1 MKTRSLWFVI
11 AIPVIMGLAPC
22 IVGCSLWMTG
32 SKSPVLGETAE
43 VKPPRLVGDLAV
55 PYGLHSI
62 VVEAIG
68 LVTGLNGTGSDPLP
82 SPERQFLL
90 AEMQRRGV
98 QNPNTVLAS
107 KNTALVLVRGY
118 LRPGIQKGDVFDVEV
133 RVPSRSETT
142 SLRGGFLLEVPL
154 REMMILRGAVREGHI
169 LAKASGPVLVDPSAD
184 PEKDPI
190 YATRGR
196 ILGGGVA
203 ERSRTLGLLL
213 KPEYHSVANAARIES
228 AVNRRFYIVQRG
240 LQEGVARAKTNEYV
254 ELKLHPR
261 YKNNIPRYVAV
272 IRAIPLRDNE
282 QIRLQRLRE
291 LESELLNPATAP
303 QASLELEALGAP
315 AVEVLKKG
323 LTASSPVVRFHAAEA
338 LAYLDCPEAA
348 PVLGQ
353 IARDEPA
360 FRVYALAALS
370 ALNDLESV
378 EILRE
383 LLKSPSAETR
393 YGAFRALVELN
404 PNDAAVA
411 GEKLGD
417 QFWYHVVRVGGPP
430 MVHVTK
436 NRRAEVVLFGDD
448 IRLSGKFALEAGNR
462 IMVTSQE
469 PGKVTVS
476 RFAVNEADQKRFVSD
491 SLDEI
496 IRAIVELGGTYPD
509 VVQMLQEA
517 RAAGALEARFEV
529 DAVPEAGR
537 RYEEKDAPNQSE
549 AAPSTVADHDPSE
562 NHSGDLGG

>member
-1 MKTRSLWFVI
+1 MERPFAASILVALLAVGI
-11 AIPVIMGLAPC
+11 VPGAI
-22 IVGCSLWMTG
+22 GCSLWL
-32 SKSPVLGETAE
+32 SKKNPTLSEPATIRSPE
-43 VKPPRLVGDLAV
+43 LVGDLAV
-55 PYGLHSI
+55 PYGMHSI

-98 QNPNTVLAS
+98 QNPNRVLAS
-107 KNTALVLVRGY
+107 KDTSLVLVRGY

-142 SLRGGFLLEVPL
+142 SLRGGYLLEVPL
-154 REMMILRGAVREGHI
+154 REMMLLRGAVREGHV
-169 LAKASGPVLVDPSAD
+169 LAKAAGPVLVDPAAD
-184 PEKDPI
+184 PQKDPI

-203 ERSRTLGLLL
+203 ERSRTFGLLL
-213 KPEYHSVANAARIES
+213 KPEHHSVANSARIES
-228 AVNRRFYIVQRG
+228 AINRRFYIIQRG

-254 ELKLHPR
+254 ELRLHPR
-261 YKNNIPRYVAV
+261 YKNNIPRYMAV

-282 QIRLQRLRE
+282 QLRLERLRE
-291 LESELLNPATAP
+291 LEKELLNPTSAPTA
-303 QASLELEALGAP
+303 ALRLEAIGAP

-323 LTASSPVVRFHAAEA
+323 LVSPSPVVRFHAAEA

-370 ALNDLESV
+370 TLNDLDSIDV
-378 EILRE
+378 LRG
-383 LLKSPSAETR
+383 LLNSPSAETR

-404 PNDAAVA
+404 PNDSAIA

-417 QFWYHVVRVGGPP
+417 QFWYHVVRSDGPP
-430 MVHVTK
+430 MVHVTR
-436 NRRAEVVLFGDD
+436 NRRAEVVLFGRD
-448 IRLSGKFALEAGNR
+448 IRLRAPFALDAGNH
-462 IMVTSQE
+462 IVVTAQA
-469 PGKVTVS
+469 PGKVSVS
-476 RFAVNEADQKRFVSD
+476 RFAVNEADQKRFVTE

-496 IRAIVELGGTYPD
+496 IRAVVELGGTYPD

-517 RAAGALEARFEV
+517 RAAGVLQARFEV
-529 DAVPEAGR
+529 EALPEAGR
-537 RYEEKDAPNQSE
+537 HYEEKSEEQPESAPTGVATHE
-549 AAPSTVADHDPSE
+549 APGNDIP
-562 NHSGDLGG
+562 N

>member
-1 MKTRSLWFVI
+1 M

-22 IVGCSLWMTG
+22 IIGCSLWMTG
-32 SKSPVLGETAE
+32 SKTPVLGETAE
-43 VKPPRLVGDLAV
+43 VKTPRLVGDLAV

-107 KNTALVLVRGY
+107 KNTSLVLVRGY

-184 PEKDPI
+184 PEKDPV

-213 KPEYHSVANAARIES
+213 KPEHHSVANAARIES
-228 AVNRRFYIVQRG
+228 AINRRFYIVQRG

-272 IRAIPLRDNE
+272 VRAIPLRDNE

-291 LESELLNPATAP
+291 LESELLNPATAS
-303 QASLELEALGAP
+303 QAALELEALGGP
-315 AVEVLKKG
+315 AVDVLKKG

-417 QFWYHVVRVGGPP
+417 QFWYHVVRTEGPP

-436 NRRAEVVLFGDD
+436 NRRAEVVLFGDN
-448 IRLSGKFALEAGNR
+448 IRLKGPFAVEAGNR

-496 IRAIVELGGTYPD
+496 IRAVVELGGTYPD

-517 RAAGALEARFEV
+517 RVAGALEARFEV

-537 RYEEKDAPNQSE
+537 RYEEKDAPNESDV
-549 AAPSTVADHDPSE
+549 APSTVADHDVSDDDS
-562 NHSGDLGG
+562 SGTGG

>member
-22 IVGCSLWMTG
+22 IIGCSLWMTG
-32 SKSPVLGETAE
+32 AKSPVLGETAE

-411 GEKLGD
+411 GENLGD

-476 RFAVNEADQKRFVSD
+476 RFAVNEADQ
-491 SLDEI
+491 
-496 IRAIVELGGTYPD
+496 
-509 VVQMLQEA
+509 
-517 RAAGALEARFEV
+517 
-529 DAVPEAGR
+529 
-537 RYEEKDAPNQSE
+537 
-549 AAPSTVADHDPSE
+549 
-562 NHSGDLGG
+562 

>member
-1 MKTRSLWFVI
+1 
-11 AIPVIMGLAPC
+11 
-22 IVGCSLWMTG
+22 MTG

>member
-1 MKTRSLWFVI
+1 
-11 AIPVIMGLAPC
+11 
-22 IVGCSLWMTG
+22 MTG

-411 GEKLGD
+411 GENLGD